1 MSRLLPALFFLP
13 SSATLKACLSGPR
26 TRSRTKNRVRR
37 IICLFL
43 QFRRIATDIANNLS
57 TWRNGKTAAQII
69 IPMLVLITAVAKIAQ
84 RWLSFGNV
92 LPVQL
97 EEIDRLRR
105 ATKSI

>member
-1 MSRLLPALFFLP
+1 M
-13 SSATLKACLSGPR
+13 
-26 TRSRTKNRVRR
+26 RR